1 MGAKNKKAGR
11 AVKRLLRK
19 LAPYC
24 AVMVV
29 GASLGWFVYRL
40 WPQNLQRSAYPSLPA
55 PEVVRGRLVVPFT
68 SGISSAEV
76 AEYDDQVEA
85 FLRFDY
91 LRGRTGKD
99 GVRMLLAAA
108 DKDGTPT
115 YRIYVHGQ
123 DDLLRDIP
131 RLAELEGRG
140 LIPGYEL
147 KSWTES
153 ELAYR
158 QQQSH
163 IFEAAY
169 NVPAVQKLESVD
181 AFQLRPALA
190 EFLLFKSQTDIRV
203 LGETDAKPQPLT
215 RVQAEQLAADI
226 IAVAHFYSLPLDYFL
241 GVGAMENNYMDA
253 NGDLHHAV
261 WKKRAQRGDI
271 VLKRR
276 RKRVLVSDYSIG
288 PWQITRETLRYAH
301 ELYRKDRRDYAL
313 LPERLRP
320 PRELDVN
327 AVSDAVLTTYAGLLL
342 RDLLDRCGGNVQKAI
357 GAYNGGVASP
367 NADYAAG
374 VTRVAEY
381 ARRVLE
387 HAAVLNGRDPLGRT
401 PVKKQAA
408 KDEEERPWWMV
419 DP

>member
-1 MGAKNKKAGR
+1 MAAKEIFKRVLKTLLLYGA
-11 AVKRLLRK
+11 VVL
-19 LAPYC
+19 
-24 AVMVV
+24 V
-29 GASLGWFVYRL
+29 GASSGWFSHRL
-40 WPQNLQRSAYPSLPA
+40 WPQELQLSPYPRLPA

-68 SGISSAEV
+68 AGISSAEV
-76 AEYDDQVEA
+76 ADYDDQVEA
-85 FLRFDY
+85 FLHFEY
-91 LRGRTGKD
+91 LRGRAGKE
-99 GVRMLLAAA
+99 GSQVLLTAAESQ
-108 DKDGTPT
+108 GRPS
-115 YRIYVHGQ
+115 YRICILGE
-123 DDLLRDIP
+123 DDLLADIP
-131 RLAELEGRG
+131 RLAQLEGRG
-140 LIPGYEL
+140 LIPRYEL
-147 KSWTES
+147 KSWTDS
-153 ELAYR
+153 ELAYY

-163 IFEAAY
+163 IFEVAY
-169 NVPAVQKLESVD
+169 NVPTQQKLETLD
-181 AFQLRPALA
+181 PFQLQPALA
-190 EFLLFKSQTDIRV
+190 QFLLFKS
-203 LGETDAKPQPLT
+203 ETDNRVMEESEDRPRPLT
-215 RVQAEQLAADI
+215 PDQANQMAGDI
-226 IAVAHFYSLPLDYFL
+226 IEVAHFYSLPLDYFL

-253 NGDLHHAV
+253 NGDLRHAV

-288 PWQITRETLRYAH
+288 PWQITRETLRYAQ

-342 RDLLDRCGGNVQKAI
+342 RDLLDRCGGDVQKAI
-357 GAYNGGVASP
+357 GAYNGGVRNP
-367 NADYAAG
+367 NPDYAAG

-401 PVKKQAA
+401 PVKKQPARET
-408 KDEEERPWWMV
+408 EEDRPWWIV